1 MTVTLERNVEEF
13 IAAPRQLFI
22 NGQWA
27 EAASGKTFETP
38 DPATGETLAR
48 VAEGDAED
56 IDRAVKAARKA
67 FEQGPWS
74 RMTPSERGRVV
85 WKIGDLILE
94 HLDELAQLESLD
106 NGKPFAVARAADVPL
121 AADLFHYM
129 AGWAT
134 KIEGNPISISVP
146 YMPGANFHSYTLR
159 EPVGVVGQIIPW
171 NFPLLMAAWKLGPA
185 LAAGNC
191 VVLKPAEQTPLSALR
206 LAELIAEAG
215 VPDGVVNVVSGFGE
229 TAGAALAAHQDVDKV
244 AFTGSTE
251 VGKLIVAAAG
261 ASNLKKVSLELGG
274 KSPNVVFDDAEDGAV
289 EGAANAI
296 FFNHGQCCVAGS
308 RLYVQR
314 GRFDEVVDGVAEIA
328 KSIRLGPGLD
338 EGTQMGPLVSD
349 EQLRRVTGYV
359 ESGKSEGATALSGGG
374 RHGDRGYF
382 VEPTV
387 LTNTTPDM
395 KVVREEIFGPVVV
408 AAPFSDLD
416 EVAAVANDTPYG
428 LGAGIWTKDIS
439 KAHALAKK
447 IKAGSVWINC
457 YNVFDAALP
466 FGGYKQSGW
475 GREMG
480 HEVLEAYTE
489 VKAVTTLL

>member
-1 MTVTLERNVEEF
+1 MTVTLDRNVEEF
-13 IAAPRQLFI
+13 IGAARQLFI
-22 NGQWA
+22 NGKWTD
-27 EAASGKTFETP
+27 AASGKTFETP

-56 IDRAVKAARKA
+56 INRAVRAARRA
-67 FEQGPWS
+67 FEDGPWS
-74 RMTPSERGRVV
+74 RMTPSERGRVI
-85 WKIGDLILE
+85 WRIGDLILE
-94 HLDELAQLESLD
+94 HADELAQLESLD
-106 NGKPFAVARAADVPL
+106 NGKPVAVARAADVPL

-134 KIEGNPISISVP
+134 KIEGNTINISVP

-159 EPVGVVGQIIPW
+159 EPLGVVGQIIPW

-185 LAAGNC
+185 LATGNT
-191 VVLKPAEQTPLSALR
+191 VVLKPAEQTPLTALR
-206 LAELIAEAG
+206 LAGLIAEAG

-229 TAGAALAAHQDVDKV
+229 TAGAALAAHGDVDKV

-251 VGKLIVAAAG
+251 VGRLIVAAAG
-261 ASNLKKVSLELGG
+261 ASNLKKLTLELGG
-274 KSPNVVFDDAEDGAV
+274 KSPNIVFDDAGPAAV

-308 RLYVQR
+308 RLFVQQD
-314 GRFDEVVDGVAEIA
+314 RFDEVVDGVAEIA
-328 KSIRLGPGLD
+328 KSIKLGPGM
-338 EGTQMGPLVSD
+338 EPGTQMGPLVSD
-349 EQLRRVTGYV
+349 EQLRRVTGYL
-359 ESGKSEGATALSGGG
+359 ESGKSDSATALTGGG
-374 RHGDRGYF
+374 RLGDRGYF

-387 LTNTTPDM
+387 LTNTRPDM

-408 AAPFSDLD
+408 AAPFTDLD
-416 EVAAVANDTPYG
+416 EIAAVANDSEYG

-447 IKAGSVWINC
+447 LRAGTVWINC

-489 VKAVTTLL
+489 VKAVTTQL